1 MPKVSQEHRERRRQQ
16 ILDAAREC
24 FRKQGFHNTSMQD
37 IFKASGLSA
46 GAVYRYFPS
55 KHQLVRE
62 IALGSLSQAL
72 GRLDLAGAPAG
83 AVTYA
88 GANAPEETGALGETG
103 ASGGEA
109 PRDMADIVAALAGVF
124 AVDGPLAGIR
134 PIVMQVWAEAGLDP
148 EMATIAR
155 DVLSQLMEQIEAVL
169 PPGVPPEVAR
179 LLMATVQGFLVQSL
193 VFEDVTEDLIATTS
207 RAAFR

>member
-1 MPKVSQEHRERRRQQ
+1 MPKVSQEHLERRRQQ
-16 ILDAAREC
+16 ILDAARDC

-55 KHQLVRE
+55 KHELVRA
-62 IALGSLSQAL
+62 IALGSLDDAL
-72 GRLDLAGAPAG
+72 ERLDAAGAAVEAAPEGVAAPGGAGAPG
-83 AVTYA
+83 GT
-88 GANAPEETGALGETG
+88 GANGG
-103 ASGGEA
+103 AS
-109 PRDMADIVAALAGVF
+109 PRSMADIVSALGGVF
-124 AVDGPLAGIR
+124 KGTR
-134 PIVMQVWAEAGLDP
+134 PIVIQVWAEASLDP

-155 DVLSQLMEQIEAVL
+155 DVLSQLMARIEGML
-169 PPGVPPEVAR
+169 PPDVPPEVSR

-193 VFEDVTEDLIATTS
+193 IFEDVTEDLIATTS